1 MIGRKPAADG
11 MIQCRMFFFSL
22 EKGAWTQTTLMF
34 EKRRLSLALI
44 SSNRIRGAH
53 PCLSVCSVYLLYR
66 RREEVIEVHVGTGR
80 EVRILVTSTMT
91 FNVYVVAYS
100 LSLSP
105 IFPNEAVSY
114 AKHTETLTNNATAA
128 AQT

>member
-34 EKRRLSLALI
+34 EKRRVSLALI

-53 PCLSVCSVYLLYR
+53 PCLSVCSVYLFYR

-80 EVRILVTSTMT
+80 EVRIRVTSTMT

-100 LSLSP
+100 LSLSYLSQRS
-105 IFPNEAVSY
+105 SY